1 MTQKVLVTSIFLHAG
16 GEVDHLLRAEGFEPT
31 YAPALTKRTEDEL
44 IGLLDGVSGA
54 IIANEPFTDRVLAAA
69 PDLKVISRTGVGFD
83 SIDVAAA
90 TQRGVVVCNTPNVN
104 RYAVA
109 EWTLA
114 MMLGC
119 ARHAVKNWTEMN
131 AGGFKR
137 FEGTELYGKTLG
149 LAGLGGIGKEVAR
162 RAHAFGMTLLAV
174 EEYQDQAFAAQYG
187 VTYVDLETAL
197 EQSDFLSLHLPLN
210 AQTRH
215 LINAERLARMKPSA
229 CLINTARG
237 GVVDTVA
244 LAQALREGTIAAA
257 ALDVFEE
264 EPLPAD
270 SHLHALENLLM
281 SPHVGGVTTE
291 ARQMSG
297 VRAAENLIL
306 ALKGQAPASP
316 VNPEVIPTARYAVS
330 AT

>member
-1 MTQKVLVTSIFLHAG
+1 MTQKILVTSIFLHPG
-16 GEVDHLLRAEGFEPT
+16 GEVDALLRSEGFEPV
-31 YAPALTKRTEDEL
+31 YAPALQKRTEDDL
-44 IGLLDGVSGA
+44 LALLDGVSGA

-69 PDLKVISRTGVGFD
+69 PELKVISRTGVGFD

-90 TQRGVVVCNTPNVN
+90 TRHGIVVCNTPNVN

-119 ARHAVKNWTEMN
+119 ARHTAKNWAEMN

-137 FEGTELYGKTLG
+137 YEGTELHGKTLG
-149 LAGLGGIGKEVAR
+149 LAGLGGIGKEVAK
-162 RAHAFGMTLLAV
+162 RAHAFGMTLLAY
-174 EEYQDQAFAAQYG
+174 EEYRDAEFAAQYG
-187 VTYVDLETAL
+187 VTYVDLDAL
-197 EQSDFLSLHLPLN
+197 IEQSDYLSLHIPLN
-210 AQTRH
+210 ANTRH
-215 LINAERLARMKPSA
+215 FINAERLQRMKPSA

-244 LAQALREGTIAAA
+244 LADALRQGTIAAA

-264 EPLPAD
+264 EPLPAG
-270 SHLHALENLLM
+270 SHLHGLDNLLM

-291 ARQMSG
+291 ARDNSG
-297 VRAAENLIL
+297 RRAAENLIRT
-306 ALKGQAPASP
+306 LKGEGPVTP
-316 VNPEVIPTARYAVS
+316 VNPDVLSTARFALS
-330 AT
+330 AP